1 MATNQYHT
9 ECYCLQL
16 CLEEECI
23 INNLSNCTDVKRTI
37 QILKD
42 CGVKI
47 NSSKDSMLILGS
59 HLLHSKKK
67 RFFCGN
73 SGTTASN

>member
-1 MATNQYHT
+1 MI
-9 ECYCLQL
+9 QL
-16 CLEEECI
+16 TSMLNGTIKINGDKSISHRVLMFAAMSEEECI

-47 NSSKDSMLILGS
+47 NFAFNGFYIFSL
-59 HLLHSKKK
+59 
-67 RFFCGN
+67 
-73 SGTTASN
+73 